1 MTQGGWRIELFGQ
14 LVRTAVN
21 VVLLPVAVVADVL
34 TLGGV
39 ITDDEPATVKALER
53 LKREAGPHADGR

>member
-1 MTQGGWRIELFGQ
+1 MKLFGQ

-21 VVLLPVAVVADVL
+21 AAVLPVAVTLDVL

-39 ITDDEPATVKALER
+39 VTGDEESATVTALR
-53 LKREAGPHADGR
+53 TLKREAAPDVDAAAGPED